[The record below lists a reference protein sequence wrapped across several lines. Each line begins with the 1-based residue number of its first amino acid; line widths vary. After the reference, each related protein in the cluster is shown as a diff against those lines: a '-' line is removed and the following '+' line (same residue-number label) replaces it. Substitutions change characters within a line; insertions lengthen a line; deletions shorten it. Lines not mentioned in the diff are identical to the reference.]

1 MCYMFLCRLG
11 LHQDVIYIMN
21 SFNFS
26 WKVKFIKVVKVDEA
40 LHIPNGMTNHSQE
53 LYFVLMA
60 IFSTSA
66 FSTHIW

>member
-1 MCYMFLCRLG
+1 MCYMLLCRLG

-40 LHIPNGMTNHSQE
+40 LHIPNGMTNNS
-53 LYFVLMA
+53 
-60 IFSTSA
+60 
-66 FSTHIW
+66 